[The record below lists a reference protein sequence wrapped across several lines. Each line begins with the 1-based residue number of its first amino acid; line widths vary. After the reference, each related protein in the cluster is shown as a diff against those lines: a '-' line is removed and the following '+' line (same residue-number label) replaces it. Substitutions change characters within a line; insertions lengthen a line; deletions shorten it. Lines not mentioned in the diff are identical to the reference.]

1 MDDLLMNDA
10 SYEVYSNSDGARIL
24 ANNRLLLN
32 YPDEKNSFDVFM
44 GVDGVYTFP
53 FKTEAEGNTFRA
65 WVIAKD
71 SKYAKS
77 IDLSATGKLNNYVQ
91 KAWDKYGAEYTKLFP
106 PATTSTTKDKIFSQ
120 ENIQKGAMLVSST
133 VQSGQAVSSA
143 VQSFRTPEKK
153 AIKEK
158 CGRRPI
164 FKKKRKTYDAC
175 VKQYMAQFNAGAGTG
190 AGGDGGGDGGGIT
203 RGTGGDGGGGDL
215 PPKSNTKTYIII
227 GVVAVALIGGFIYL
241 KKTGKI

>member
-1 MDDLLMNDA
+1 MDDLLMND
-10 SYEVYSNSDGARIL
+10 SSFEVYSNSDGARIL

-53 FKTEAEGNTFRA
+53 FTTEAEGNTFRA

-77 IDLSATGKLNNYVQ
+77 ISLSATGKLNNYVQ

-106 PATTSTTKDKIFSQ
+106 PATTPTTKDKIFSQ

-143 VQSFRTPEKK
+143 VQSLRTPEKK
-153 AIKEK
+153 SIKEK
-158 CGRRPI
+158 
-164 FKKKRKTYDAC
+164 
-175 VKQYMAQFNAGAGTG
+175 
-190 AGGDGGGDGGGIT
+190 
-203 RGTGGDGGGGDL
+203 
-215 PPKSNTKTYIII
+215 
-227 GVVAVALIGGFIYL
+227 
-241 KKTGKI
+241 

>member
-1 MDDLLMNDA
+1 MDDLLMND
-10 SYEVYSNSDGARIL
+10 SSFEVYSNSDGARIL
-24 ANNRLLLN
+24 ADNRVLLN

-44 GVDGVYTFP
+44 GVNGDYTFP

-71 SKYAKS
+71 SAYAKS
-77 IDLSATGKLNNYVQ
+77 IDLGATGKLNSYVQ
-91 KAWDKYGAEYTKLFP
+91 KAWDKYGTEYSKTLAP
-106 PATTSTTKDKIFSQ
+106 IISPTTKDKIFSQ
-120 ENIQKGAMLVSST
+120 ENIQKGASLVSST

-143 VQSFRTPEKK
+143 VQSFRTPEKQALK
-153 AIKEK
+153 TK

-164 FKKKRKTYDAC
+164 FKKKRTTYDAC
-175 VKQYMAQFNAGAGTG
+175 VKEYMAQFGAGT
-190 AGGDGGGDGGGIT
+190 GGDGGGDGGGTT
-203 RGTGGDGGGGDL
+203 RGTGGDGGDL
-215 PPKSNTKTYIII
+215 APKSNRKTYIII

>member
-1 MDDLLMNDA
+1 MNDP
-10 SYEVYSNSDGARIL
+10 SFEVYSNSNGARIL

-44 GVDGVYTFP
+44 GVDGVFTFP
-53 FKTEAEGNTFRA
+53 FKTKEEGNKFREWVNTKDPAYAKKNKLSKSGELNDYVERA
-65 WVIAKD
+65 WV
-71 SKYAKS
+71 
-77 IDLSATGKLNNYVQ
+77 V
-91 KAWDKYGAEYTKLFP
+91 YGAEYTKLFP
-106 PATTSTTKDKIFSQ
+106 PAITSNKIFSQ
-120 ENIQKGAMLVSST
+120 ENIQTGASVLSST
-133 VQSGQAVSSA
+133 VQSAQAVSGA
-143 VQSFRTPEKK
+143 VQSVRTPEKK

-164 FKKKRKTYDAC
+164 FKKKRTTYDAC
-175 VKQYMAQFNAGAGTG
+175 VKQYMAQFNAGAGAGT
-190 AGGDGGGDGGGIT
+190 GGDGGGDGGGNT
-203 RGTGGDGGGGDL
+203 RSLSGDGGGGDL